1 MLMLKRTK
9 TTSLGRKASKRTD
22 SSIISQN
29 CWTGSFGLWHSSYE
43 GGCIAAILRHLV
55 VALVA
60 AGKREV
66 KGEGSGEAD
75 REKEASVRRSALI
88 LDKGQHLNSE
98 TFGSNSV
105 KNFQPVSNIRGVFD
119 VEEASEARESRF
131 ARGGFFKIFTSSNK
145 IFYGHYLP
153 VGLSET

>member
-9 TTSLGRKASKRTD
+9 IISLGGIAGKSLD

-29 CWTGSFGLWHSSYE
+29 WWTVWHSSYE
-43 GGCIAAILRHLV
+43 GGCIAVILRHLV

-66 KGEGSGEAD
+66 NGEGSGEAD

-88 LDKGQHLNSE
+88 
-98 TFGSNSV
+98 FG
-105 KNFQPVSNIRGVFD
+105 
-119 VEEASEARESRF
+119 
-131 ARGGFFKIFTSSNK
+131 
-145 IFYGHYLP
+145 
-153 VGLSET
+153 